1 MLTSSFLFAYEDCA
15 QIIRVIGK
23 IYKQLAPTI
32 STEELTIFPKLLW
45 EETKPIMTDSV
56 SKNLQ
61 TANGVTTV
69 LQSSHISYHLLC
81 MSHPVEAFDCSNIV
95 C

>member
-15 QIIRVIGK
+15 QIIRVIAK
-23 IYKQLAPTI
+23 MYKRLVPTI
-32 STEELTIFPKLLW
+32 STEKLIIFPKLLW
-45 EETKPIMTDSV
+45 EKTTPIMTDSF

-69 LQSSHISYHLLC
+69 LQSSHIPYHLLC

>member
-32 STEELTIFPKLLW
+32 STEELIIFPKLLW
-45 EETKPIMTDSV
+45 EETKPIMTGSV
-56 SKNLQ
+56 S
-61 TANGVTTV
+61 
-69 LQSSHISYHLLC
+69 
-81 MSHPVEAFDCSNIV
+81 
-95 C
+95 